1 VEYLTN
7 IPQSIS
13 EYGLCKTLL
22 VRREVIHI
30 KHIFTEIFIRRKI
43 DIEKYLNLLEMSL
56 FDYMEYMTN
65 RLRLVHHFS
74 REYINKPDAIVKCRD
89 RFFPNLKLYRG
100 LNVVIALDFDGVVTE
115 KSFKPLYELCLLRNK
130 TIICSANPTITEDWF
145 TKREYSLPN
154 KIYAN
159 KGKIKKIR
167 QLIELN
173 KKYDYVFYADN
184 EKEYL
189 EFAWLFGLQTYI
201 YENNTIKYF
210 TLKTK

>member
-1 VEYLTN
+1 MEYLTN

-173 KKYDYVFYADN
+173 KKYDYVFYVDN